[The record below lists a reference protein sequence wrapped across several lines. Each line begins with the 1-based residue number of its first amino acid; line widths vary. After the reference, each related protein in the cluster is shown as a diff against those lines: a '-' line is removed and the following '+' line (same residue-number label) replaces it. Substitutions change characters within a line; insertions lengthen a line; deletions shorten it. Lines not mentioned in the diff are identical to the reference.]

1 MDLEAGEAIGGER
14 GRRGRGRRR
23 RRRGKGSARVGRLG
37 LIRGAC
43 PAPHRSGRRGEEARR
58 RTIPLGLLV
67 EVVDVDRRARWDVPH
82 AVRMRFGVLWTR
94 RVRAACV
101 RARGRKTSL
110 MADQRGCRC
119 ESPAAHIQT
128 DCERSSGHHGS
139 AGVPR
144 GRRARRIA
152 DRTATS
158 RRREV
163 LLLRRRGDDDDV
175 PRGSRRRLLPRRISR
190 RANPSRRAASKRRAA
205 VLRRRTTIL
214 ARERL
219 LRSPRQAHERFAAGD
234 GTPAA
239 TRRTRGRRRRAH
251 ASSATRARRW
261 LPREG
266 GCDAR
271 RG

>member
-1 MDLEAGEAIGGER
+1 MDWEAGEAIGGER

-94 RVRAACV
+94 RVRCLC
-101 RARGRKTSL
+101 ARPWEKNEPDGRS
-110 MADQRGCRC
+110 AQCRC
-119 ESPAAHIQT
+119 ESRAAHIQT
-128 DCERSSGHHGS
+128 HRERSSGHHGS

-144 GRRARRIA
+144 GRRVRRIA

-158 RRREV
+158 RRREI

-219 LRSPRQAHERFAAGD
+219 LRSPRQAHGRLAAGD